1 MASGQPTV
9 AALKGRPIGRI
20 LIKMGK
26 VTRAQVSRAL
36 ELQKSKKKGLPL
48 GELLIEM
55 GDVTKEDV
63 NIALAAQ
70 VGWESI
76 RIGEIDI
83 ERNVIDMKLLN
94 LVLLQAIRDK
104 ASDIHF
110 EPFETSS
117 RCGTASTACSTRWC
131 RRRSTSGRRS
141 RAA

>member
-55 GDVTKEDV
+55 GDVTKRTSTLRSPPRSGGSRF
-63 NIALAAQ
+63 ASAR
-70 VGWESI
+70 SI
-76 RIGEIDI
+76 S
-83 ERNVIDMKLLN
+83 NAM
-94 LVLLQAIRDK
+94 
-104 ASDIHF
+104 
-110 EPFETSS
+110 SS
-117 RCGTASTACSTRWC
+117 T
-131 RRRSTSGRRS
+131 
-141 RAA
+141 